1 MRAGP
6 LIREARK
13 RAALSQAALAKRL
26 EMPQSTVAR
35 WETGAIAPS
44 LDNVLRAVRACG
56 LELSID
62 VVERD
67 SQLERLLDAY
77 AEMTPPQ
84 RLAQNTYMVDLIEGA
99 RHRIAAAASDG

>member
-13 RAALSQAALAKRL
+13 RAALSQVALAERL
-26 EMPQSTVAR
+26 EMPQSTIAR
-35 WETGAIAPS
+35 WETGTIAPS
-44 LDNVLRAVRACG
+44 FANVLRAVRACG

-62 VVERD
+62 VVDRD
-67 SQLERLLDAY
+67 DQLRRLLDAY
-77 AEMTPPQ
+77 AEMTPQQ
-84 RLAQNTYMVDLIEGA
+84 RLAQNTYLVDLIEGA